1 MASMRREISETW
13 AQTLELAKWKLVT
26 VGAVSI
32 VGLGWGDLKPEN
44 DTGVLLLYSIG
55 FLCTY
60 IDLFIYRRLI
70 VIHVIAGYL
79 REYSGEDPELK
90 EEKFYEHEVER
101 NRGVRKIPLSE
112 RFGHFLSSLVFTIGP
127 VLLVFIKYST
137 DFDFR
142 LAIPILA
149 FILNISL
156 FIIFELS
163 RRRLRKR
170 D

>member
-26 VGAVSI
+26 VGAVSV

-60 IDLFIYRRLI
+60 IDLLIYRRLV

-79 REYSGEDPELK
+79 RKYNGEDLELK
-90 EEKFYEHEVER
+90 EEKLYEHEVER
-101 NRGVRKIPLSE
+101 IRGVRKLPLSE
-112 RFGHFLSSLVFTIGP
+112 RWGHFLSSLVFTIGP
-127 VLLVFIKYST
+127 VLLAFIRYCT
-137 DFDFR
+137 DWDFR

-149 FILNISL
+149 LILNISL

-163 RRRLRKR
+163 RRGLRESA
-170 D
+170 